1 MYDIETEVYKDIS
14 SDVERKFDMSNYPD
28 NHPSGIPTGKNKK
41 VIGMMKDEAGGKQ
54 ITEFFRLR
62 SKLYSFRIDG
72 KDEKKCKGVKKSEVK
87 QTTIFEDYQDCLF
100 TGNEQMRD
108 MNVIR
113 SRKHEVFTETVNKV
127 ALSSEDDKRII
138 LENRIHALAHGHYS
152 TDSGGNSMSSG
163 TT

>member
-108 MNVIR
+108 MKSSQKQSTRLHLAVKTTRELFSKIGFMLSLTDTTAQILVVILCPR
-113 SRKHEVFTETVNKV
+113 GQLEV
-127 ALSSEDDKRII
+127 L
-138 LENRIHALAHGHYS
+138 L
-152 TDSGGNSMSSG
+152 
-163 TT
+163 